1 MADDL
6 KKIIRERA
14 YGLGFDA
21 VGFASA
27 EAEPE
32 DARALAEFLSL
43 GRQGDMAWLA
53 DRQGRRGDP
62 KAVMADARTVIVLGA
77 NYGPAQDPLA
87 ALSRRDRGTISVYA
101 QGRDYHP
108 VLKKKLKQL
117 GRWLAQEHG
126 AGVKVFVDTAPVMEK
141 PLAARAGIGWQGKHT
156 NLLSREFGSW
166 LFLAEVFTTLALA
179 PDTPAADHCGSCN
192 RCRNACPTD
201 ALAEPYRIEPR
212 LCISYLT
219 IEHKGEIGPE
229 LMAKMGNRIYGCD
242 DCLSVCPWNKFQRPA
257 TEQAFRPRA
266 ELTRP
271 RLADLAALDDA
282 GFRELFAGSPIK
294 RTGRERFVRNVLIA
308 IGNSGEAELLSVA
321 QALTGDASALVAEA
335 ARWARA
341 RLEDAG
347 GPGAGGPGAA

>member
-27 EAEPE
+27 EAEPG
-32 DARALAEFLSL
+32 DARALAGFLAQ

-53 DRQGRRGDP
+53 DQQGRRGDP
-62 KAVMADARTVIVLGA
+62 KAVMSDARTVIVLGT
-77 NYGPAQDPLA
+77 NYGPSQDPLS

-101 QGRDYHP
+101 QGRDYHD

-117 GRWLAQEHG
+117 GRWLADEHG
-126 AGVKVFVDTAPVMEK
+126 AGIKVFVDTAPVMEK

-156 NLLSREFGSW
+156 NLLSRQFGSW
-166 LFLAEVFTTLALA
+166 LFLAEVFTTLALD
-179 PDTPAADHCGSCN
+179 PDTPAVDHCGSCD
-192 RCRNACPTD
+192 RCRSACPTG
-201 ALAEPYRIEPR
+201 ALPEPYRIEPR
-212 LCISYLT
+212 RCVSYLT
-219 IEHKGEIGPE
+219 IEHKGEIAPE

-242 DCLSVCPWNKFQRPA
+242 DCLSVCPWNKYQRPT
-257 TEQAFRPRA
+257 TEQAFWPRA

-282 GFRELFAGSPIK
+282 SFRELFAGSPIK
-294 RTGRERFVRNVLIA
+294 RTGRDRFVRNVLIA
-308 IGNSGEAELLSVA
+308 IGNSGEPELLSVA
-321 QALTGDASALVAEA
+321 QALTGDASPLVAKA
-335 ARWARA
+335 ARWAA
-341 RLEDAG
+341 VRLGGTGGDAG
-347 GPGAGGPGAA
+347 GPGAT